1 MLLFPLNVSKFHH
14 YVWWQHK
21 TFDLTLTLSQSCGSV
36 STKMTDPRNIFSLR
50 SLQQL
55 FLPQHSSEHH
65 PKIQSCIRISTC
77 CYGNRH
83 PAFPARLVWPELV
96 VPFNKKKNPSHTA
109 AFRTEMPLGTVKC
122 SCWKEL
128 QWVSHQLRLAALS
141 NQAQSTGLIRNT
153 MPH

>member
-96 VPFNKKKNPSHTA
+96 VPFNKKKKSFTYRCFSHWNAIGHCQVLLLKRASVGEPSA
-109 AFRTEMPLGTVKC
+109 KAGCPVKP
-122 SCWKEL
+122 SPKHW
-128 QWVSHQLRLAALS
+128 
-141 NQAQSTGLIRNT
+141 TY
-153 MPH
+153 